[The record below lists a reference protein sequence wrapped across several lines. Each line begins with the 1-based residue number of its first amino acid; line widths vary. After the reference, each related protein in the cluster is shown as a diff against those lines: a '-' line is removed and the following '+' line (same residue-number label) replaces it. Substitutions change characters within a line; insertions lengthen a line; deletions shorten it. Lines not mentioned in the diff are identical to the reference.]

1 MGWTSYHAKFYKN
14 GTVDRK
20 KECDEYW
27 EGGLNRGNFKVVK
40 STMVGSTYYAAIT
53 SLKEVADKGMVDI
66 PINEQKTFGVVF
78 LTSVD
83 MKDYYNFSYKDM
95 DETCGPNKHDCPKGI
110 LNLLSPTN
118 NEYALHW
125 RNQCWKN
132 IEEKNNPNSLNKLP
146 EQSII
151 EVILPF
157 DTQRYKKGEKITL
170 IKVKYGK
177 SYKWFIQNSFIY
189 FNQQLMKALNNNYRI
204 IKRGDE

>member
-1 MGWTSYHAKFYKN
+1 MGWTSYHDKFYKN

-27 EGGLNRGNFKVVK
+27 EGGLNRGNFKVIK
-40 STMVGSTYYAAIT
+40 SIMIGSTYYAAIT
-53 SLKEVADKGMVDI
+53 SLKKSTIDGIVDI
-66 PINEQKTFGVVF
+66 PNNEQEIFAVVF
-78 LTSVD
+78 LTSVK

-95 DETCGPNKHDCPKGI
+95 DETCGPNKHDCPKSI
-110 LNLLSPTN
+110 LNLLSPTD
-118 NEYALHW
+118 NEYASRW
-125 RNQCWKN
+125 RNKCWEN
-132 IEEKNNPNSLNKLP
+132 IEKKNNPNSLNQLP

-170 IKVKYGK
+170 VKIKYGK
-177 SYKWFIQNSFIY
+177 SYRFFVKDSNLY
-189 FNQQLMKALNNNYRI
+189 FNRQLMKALNGNYII